1 MKKYCTGARLKPN
14 RADFINPVALCLM
27 SKDLDGSAPQAL
39 GWFCSLCAAVSG
51 RHPVSLEPLASWGLG
66 CNPDYT
72 FTASWDGLQALHADF
87 PATPWASLPFEKGR
101 CHNSFTPASFMT
113 LNREQHGQYCH
124 VWLPAWNGAWAP
136 S

>member
-1 MKKYCTGARLKPN
+1 M
-14 RADFINPVALCLM
+14 AL
-27 SKDLDGSAPQAL
+27 PPRAL

-51 RHPVSLEPLASWGLG
+51 RHPVSLAPLASWGLG

-101 CHNSFTPASFMT
+101 CHNSFTPALFMT
-113 LNREQHGQYCH
+113 LNRERHGQYRH
-124 VWLPAWNGAWAP
+124 VWLPAWNGAWNGMELGMEWSLEWNGAWNGMEP
-136 S
+136 EPLLEMNF